1 MHPRRR
7 SQYFLQFS
15 HRLPLPNA
23 PLYCLAH
30 LRKLKK
36 VNQREAAAALGV
48 SQALLSHYEKGL
60 REPGMEFLLNAAD
73 YYGVSADWLL
83 GRTSDMT
90 GTFLGAGADSAATT
104 EADPSRRAAARRRA
118 DKARMQESVGMVYD
132 LLEKLDAREL
142 EPAVHAHLSAE
153 LVQILSLI
161 HLSAGAADF
170 SRMAEYALDMDL
182 HIGSI
187 LQKTVLKVN
196 ETGTEAAAATQVA
209 MLARG
214 AYISET
220 AVMNVDKPFMML
232 IHDPASGCVLF
243 ASLINNP
250 A

>member
-1 MHPRRR
+1 MLPC
-7 SQYFLQFS
+7 F
-15 HRLPLPNA
+15 HRN
-23 PLYCLAH
+23 LAY

-90 GTFLGAGADSAATT
+90 GTFLGAGADSAAAT

-118 DKARMQESVGMVYD
+118 DKAHMQESVGMVYD

-161 HLSAGAADF
+161 HLSAGRGSRGKDLFGINRRYLRTALEIWQARAEQQLVHLSLEMEKAICPDAPSMSPEFIEQEFGERGERLTSALREAADT
-170 SRMAEYALDMDL
+170 
-182 HIGSI
+182 I
-187 LQKTVLKVN
+187 
-196 ETGTEAAAATQVA
+196 
-209 MLARG
+209 
-214 AYISET
+214 T
-220 AVMNVDKPFMML
+220 ACLEEKL
-232 IHDPASGCVLF
+232 
-243 ASLINNP
+243 
-250 A
+250 

>member
-1 MHPRRR
+1 MLPC
-7 SQYFLQFS
+7 F
-15 HRLPLPNA
+15 HRN
-23 PLYCLAH
+23 LAH

-90 GTFLGAGADSAATT
+90 GTFLGAGTDVAATT

-161 HLSAGAADF
+161 HLSAGRG
-170 SRMAEYALDMDL
+170 SRGKDLFGINRRYLRTALEIWQAKAEQQLVRLSLEMEKAIRPDAPSMSAEFIEQEFGERGERLTSAL
-182 HIGSI
+182 
-187 LQKTVLKVN
+187 
-196 ETGTEAAAATQVA
+196 
-209 MLARG
+209 R
-214 AYISET
+214 ET
-220 AVMNVDKPFMML
+220 ADTITACLEEKL
-232 IHDPASGCVLF
+232 
-243 ASLINNP
+243 
-250 A
+250 